1 MPTRR
6 DPAALRAEIRRLR
19 REVAELRAAEASY
32 RTIVDRTNSIVLR
45 WDPEG
50 RILFLNDFGL
60 KLFGYALDEVVGHS
74 VLGLIVPDTET
85 SGRDLVAM
93 INDLLKHPER
103 YVSNENENMRRDG
116 ERVWITWRNTPI
128 TDGDGRL
135 IEIVSTGIDTTDR
148 KRADERLRASEER
161 FRELAV
167 RDNLTGL
174 YNTRHLYQALEAL
187 IAASA
192 AAGTQFSVLFIDLD
206 HFKRVVDA
214 RGHLNGSRAIQEV
227 AATIRDTLESPA
239 WAVAYAGDEFVV
251 VLPERGREAALA
263 KAADIKAKMAE
274 TAYLAETGRP
284 VRLAASFGVA
294 SYPDDAHDLES
305 LLALGDLALFS
316 VKRSG
321 RGGIATATRRRGTA
335 S

>member
-1 MPTRR
+1 MASGR

-19 REVAELRAAEASY
+19 REIAQLRAAEASY

-50 RILFLNDFGL
+50 RVLFMNDFGL
-60 KLFGYALDEVVGHS
+60 RLFGYTLDEVVGRP
-74 VLGLIVPDTET
+74 VVGLIVPDTES
-85 SGRDLVAM
+85 SGRDLRAM
-93 INDLLKHPER
+93 IDDLLRHPER

-116 ERVWITWRNTPI
+116 QRVWITWRNTPI
-128 TDGDGRL
+128 TDADGRL
-135 IEIVSTGIDTTDR
+135 IEIVSTGIDSTER
-148 KRADERLRASEER
+148 KRADDALRASEVR

-174 YNTRHLYQALEAL
+174 YNTRHLYQALETL
-187 IAASA
+187 IASSA
-192 AAGTQFSVLFIDLD
+192 REGAAFSVLFIDLD

-227 AATIRDTLESPA
+227 AATIRDCLAPPA

-251 VLPERGREAALA
+251 VLPGLGREDALA
-263 KAADIKAKMAE
+263 KAEDIKAKMAE
-274 TAYLAETGRP
+274 TAYLAGTGRP
-284 VRLAASFGVA
+284 VRLAASFGIA
-294 SYPDDAHDLES
+294 SYPDDAQDLEG
-305 LLALGDLALFS
+305 LLALGDQALFS

-321 RGGIATATRRRGTA
+321 RGGIASAATRRRSA
-335 S
+335 R